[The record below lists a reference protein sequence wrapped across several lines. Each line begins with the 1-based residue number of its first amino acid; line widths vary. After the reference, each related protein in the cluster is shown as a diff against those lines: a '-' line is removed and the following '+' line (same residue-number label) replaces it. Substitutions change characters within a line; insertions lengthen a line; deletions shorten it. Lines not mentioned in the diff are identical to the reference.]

1 MFRPCGVFDETYGK
15 SMAIVRTSQHWIL
28 LTIALLL
35 LLVMPFYLSGRV
47 LHFVNLLGISL
58 IAAQGLNVLTGFAG
72 LISLGQSAFIGVGAY
87 SSALLTV
94 HLGFPFWLALP
105 CSAIIAGLVGLIF
118 GAPALRIKGFY
129 LAMATLAAQMII
141 PWLIMNVRT
150 DLTGGA
156 QSMRVPAPSI
166 GGMVF
171 NDQQTMFYIII
182 PIACL
187 TVFLIR
193 NLSRSRIGR
202 ALFAIRDND
211 LAAETMGINLT
222 SYKLLAFFICSFYAG
237 AAGSLWAHWMRAIS
251 PDQFNLMES
260 IWYLGMIIIGGMGSV
275 IGVTF
280 GVFFIRV
287 FDIGIL
293 LMAPSLTAFLPPQ
306 LAQDTGAG
314 LSPFSFGMIIL
325 IFLIL
330 EPRGLAHRW
339 EIVKAYFRLWPFKY

>member
-1 MFRPCGVFDETYGK
+1 MFRPCGVFDDTYGK
-15 SMAIVRTSQHWIL
+15 GMAIVRTPQQWTFLI
-28 LTIALLL
+28 IALFMLFSL
-35 LLVMPFYLSGRV
+35 PFFLSGRV
-47 LHFVNLLGISL
+47 LHFVNLLGITL

-72 LISLGQSAFIGVGAY
+72 LISLGQAAFIGVGAY
-87 SSALLTV
+87 SSALLTMYA
-94 HLGFPFWLALP
+94 GFPFYLALP

-118 GAPALRIKGFY
+118 GAPSLRIKGFY
-129 LAMATLAAQMII
+129 LAMATLAAQIII

-156 QSMRVPAPSI
+156 QSMRVSAPNI

-171 NDQQTMFYIII
+171 NDQQSMFYIII

-187 TVFLIR
+187 TIFLIR

-211 LAAETMGINLT
+211 IAAETMGVNLIR
-222 SYKLLAFFICSFYAG
+222 YKLLAFFICSFYAG
-237 AAGSLWAHWMRAIS
+237 VAGSLWAHWMRAIS

-280 GVFFIRV
+280 GVLFIRL

-293 LMAPSLTAFLPPQ
+293 FVAPALTSFLPPQ

-339 EIVKAYFRLWPFKY
+339 EIMKAYFRLFPFKY